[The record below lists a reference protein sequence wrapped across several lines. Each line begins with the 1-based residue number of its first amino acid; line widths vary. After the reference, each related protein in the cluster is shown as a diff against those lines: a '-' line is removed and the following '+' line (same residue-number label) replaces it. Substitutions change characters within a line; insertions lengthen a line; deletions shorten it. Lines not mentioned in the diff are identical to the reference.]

1 MLLFAALLILGMAGL
16 VAASGEERQVRL
28 WFGLLCVACATVC
41 VGLFVETRFEPW
53 ALLAAR
59 VNMTA
64 AFAATTCGLVSAAV
78 MCRMPVV
85 PVARVVIAL
94 AALAN
99 LVTIWLSDLYFS
111 GQLYRYPWGI
121 YVGGNPL
128 FVLSPILS
136 ALPAGFGLAL
146 LLQNFRTAHPLDRNR
161 AKYLFVAY
169 LFLASSLLDYLP
181 HFGLD
186 LFGGT
191 VSALTMPAF
200 VVIFGYACLRYR
212 LISFRELLACVTGW
226 VLTSVVLASAYAL
239 VIELDRRF
247 VHGDATTTHV
257 AAAVLCLVLLA
268 LLGPRLPRW
277 LSATLGAGE
286 DQTPVLVE
294 RASSEIMTLLDEEQ
308 LRARVLSLCG
318 AIFGASS
325 AAMLRPAELQQ
336 DAVLSTIAPGDL
348 VLECERLRRQ
358 RGSSPL
364 LDAYE
369 LVAPLWQEAR
379 PLGALALGR
388 RSDDKMYLSS
398 SLTAFRT
405 LANIYTI
412 ALLGARRAHELA
424 RRQRLDR
431 YLPPQVVERMLTG
444 HRDAIEDKRRI
455 TLTIFFSDLKDFT
468 QTTERLDPD
477 KLSTV
482 LNEYLSEMADLAFQH
497 GGTLDKFIGDAV
509 MVLFGAPVETTP
521 EQAATRC
528 VEMAVA
534 MQQRLRV
541 LNQRWRERQLLE
553 EDLQARMGI
562 HTGEATVGSFGSQ
575 NRLEYTAI
583 GQAVNLASRLEGK
596 DTPGTVLVS
605 ADTYAL
611 VRDRFVGKSRG
622 EVAVKGFAKPVEV
635 FEIDPLAPPR
645 VAAPLA
651 VEEVSNRTTSVTRK

>member
-1 MLLFAALLILGMAGL
+1 MLLFAALLILGMAAL
-16 VAASGEERQVRL
+16 VSASGEERQVRV
-28 WFGLLCVACATVC
+28 WFALLCLACAAVC
-41 VGLFVETRFEPW
+41 VGLFIETRSEAW

-64 AFAATTCGLVSAAV
+64 AFVATTCGLVSAAL

-85 PVARVVIAL
+85 RPARVAIAL

-99 LVTIWLSDLYFS
+99 LGTVWLTDVYFS
-111 GQLYRYPWGI
+111 GRIHRYPWGI

-136 ALPAGFGLAL
+136 ALPALFGLAIL
-146 LLQNFRTAHPLDRNR
+146 LHNFRTAHPLDRNR
-161 AKYLFVAY
+161 AKYLLVAY
-169 LFLASSLLDYLP
+169 GFLASSLLDYLP
-181 HFGLD
+181 HFGID

-191 VSALTMPAF
+191 VSALCMPAF
-200 VVIFGYACLRYR
+200 VVLFGYACLRYR
-212 LISFRELLACVTGW
+212 LISFREWLTRAAGW
-226 VLTSVVLASAYAL
+226 VLTAVVLASAYAL
-239 VIELDRRF
+239 VLEIDRRF
-247 VHGDATTTHV
+247 LHGEATTTHV
-257 AAAVLCLVLLA
+257 AAAVICLVLLA
-268 LLGPRLPRW
+268 VLGPRLPRW
-277 LSATLGAGE
+277 LSATLGSGE
-286 DQTPVLVE
+286 DETPIRVE
-294 RASSEIMTLLDEEQ
+294 RASSEIMTLLDEEL
-308 LRARVLSLCG
+308 LRARVLSLC
-318 AIFGASS
+318 ASTFGASN
-325 AAMLRPAELQQ
+325 AAMLHPEELQQ
-336 DAVLSTIAPGDL
+336 DEVLAGLVPSDL
-348 VLECERLRRQ
+348 VVECEQLRRQ
-358 RGSSPL
+358 RGGSAL
-364 LDAYE
+364 LDVYE
-369 LVAPLWQEAR
+369 VVAPLWHESK

-388 RSDDKMYLSS
+388 RSDDTMYLAS

-405 LANIYTI
+405 LGNIYTI

-424 RRQRLDR
+424 HRQHLDR

-468 QTTERLDPD
+468 QTAERLDPD

-521 EQAATRC
+521 EQAANRC
-528 VEMAVA
+528 VEMAIA

-541 LNQRWRERQLLE
+541 LNRSWRERHLIE

-596 DTPGTVLVS
+596 DTPGAVLLS

-611 VRDRFVGKSRG
+611 VHDHFVGRSRG
-622 EVAVKGFAKPVEV
+622 EVSVKGFARPVAV
-635 FEIDPLAPPR
+635 FEIDPH
-645 VAAPLA
+645 AARP
-651 VEEVSNRTTSVTRK
+651 